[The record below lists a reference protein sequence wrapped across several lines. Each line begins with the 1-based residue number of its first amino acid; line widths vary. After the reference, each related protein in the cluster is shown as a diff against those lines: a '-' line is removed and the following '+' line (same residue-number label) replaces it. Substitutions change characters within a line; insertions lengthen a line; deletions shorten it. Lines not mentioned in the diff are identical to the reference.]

1 MQIAKENKCAVIM
14 VVHQPPP
21 HYYHSF
27 HTVLLLSN
35 CGRQMYFGPPNLALK
50 RMCNMMPDF
59 LEHTKVYRLVGVVI
73 RSISDF
79 LLEVNCV
86 DITTTQLK
94 LAEQI
99 Q

>member
-1 MQIAKENKCAVIM
+1 
-14 VVHQPPP
+14 
-21 HYYHSF
+21 
-27 HTVLLLSN
+27 
-35 CGRQMYFGPPNLALK
+35 
-50 RMCNMMPDF
+50 MMPDF